1 MLQFHK
7 GRNSYV
13 IKSAHI
19 VKSRQVNNMHDI
31 SYAYMLHLG
40 HACLLAL
47 CIHLFIAVFVVNF
60 KNTHYRELEGLLSC
74 YID

>member
-1 MLQFHK
+1 
-7 GRNSYV
+7 
-13 IKSAHI
+13 
-19 VKSRQVNNMHDI
+19 MHDI

-47 CIHLFIAVFVVNF
+47 CIHLFIAMFVVNF
-60 KNTHYRELEGLLSC
+60 KNTHYWELEGLLSC